1 MCSATELLLIFF
13 FSEQQSFGFHSCI
26 TELFYLLCNESYQP
40 EVIFVSQ
47 DIDFLPVINIVKAS
61 IENVCGDLL
70 HLCILMS
77 LSDTEEII
85 MLSLSEDHNVM
96 QYHWKINYRKMSHG
110 RRSGKGRGDCC
121 F

>member
-1 MCSATELLLIFF
+1 MNVISQGL
-13 FSEQQSFGFHSCI
+13 
-26 TELFYLLCNESYQP
+26 YLCAGIS
-40 EVIFVSQ
+40 IFV
-47 DIDFLPVINIVKAS
+47 LVTNIVKAS

-96 QYHWKINYRKMSHG
+96 QYHWKINY
-110 RRSGKGRGDCC
+110 
-121 F
+121 